1 MLIYI
6 VQLIQKDIQV
16 SISTWKYLYNVF
28 VISLY
33 TQLQY
38 MYS

>member
-1 MLIYI
+1 MLIYF

>member
-1 MLIYI
+1 MLIYF

-28 VISLY
+28 VIALY
-33 TQLQY
+33 NQLLY